1 MAVLLARQLLLRATI
16 DDLLLVQGARDSE
29 ADARTVLRKYVGQ
42 VRVDRHGKSHAQVDI
57 WELVAGVGFEPT
69 TFGL

>member
-16 DDLLLVQGARDSE
+16 DDLLLVRGAS
-29 ADARTVLRKYVGQ
+29 DAEVLRNYVGQ
-42 VRVDRHGKSHAQVDI
+42 LRVDRHGKGHAQVDLCK
-57 WELVAGVGFEPT
+57 LVAGVGFEPT